1 MRLYIKSS
9 DGRLSFL
16 LKSRNRFPDRKMLF
30 SSLTFLLL
38 FLPFTAVFYFV
49 LPRAWRNTFLLVMSM
64 FFYAWGE
71 PRFLAVMLL
80 EIATVWA
87 GAAAVGAAA
96 ENGSERMQ
104 NILTA
109 LTVCTLVLILAV
121 FKYLDFIIENIRL
134 ITGAKINPLGI
145 VLPLGISFYTFQA
158 LSYVIDVRRGNVKAE
173 RNIHTVA
180 LYIALFPQ
188 LVAGP
193 IIKYHEI
200 SAELRERETS
210 MSDAADGVRRFIIG
224 LGKKTL
230 IANPLGEIA
239 DLGFSEDPASLAALP
254 AWICAFAFTLQLFF
268 DFSGYSDMAIGI
280 GRIFG
285 FHFPENFRY
294 PFISRTISE
303 FWRRWHISLSTWFR
317 DYLYIPLGG
326 SRKGLTRT
334 ILNLGF
340 VFIVTGLWH
349 GPTWTFVVWGAMNG
363 ALVIIERITGL
374 NRERE
379 RPFLVS
385 AALHVYCVLAFTL
398 CFVVFNS
405 SSIDHA
411 CSYFR
416 AMAGLSPEPALH
428 RLLYFTDIM
437 PTAVM
442 CLAAAMST
450 PLFSRLIRPQ
460 SDGISAARTALQ
472 DIFLLAVLVLSAA
485 SIMSADYNPFIY
497 FRF

>member
-1 MRLYIKSS
+1 
-9 DGRLSFL
+9 
-16 LKSRNRFPDRKMLF
+16 MLF
-30 SSLTFLLL
+30 SSLTFILL

-49 LPRAWRNTFLLVMSM
+49 IPASWRNAFLLVMSM
-64 FFYAWGE
+64 IFYAWGE

-80 EIATVWA
+80 EIIAVWA
-87 GAAAVGAAA
+87 GAIAIGNAAA
-96 ENGSERMQ
+96 KGSVRLQ
-104 NILTA
+104 NLFTV
-109 LTVCTLVLILAV
+109 LTVSALVAILAA
-121 FKYLDFIIENIRL
+121 FKYLDFIIENISL
-134 ITGAKINPLGI
+134 VTGADISPLGI

-158 LSYVIDVRRGNVKAE
+158 ISYAIDVRRGDVRAE
-173 RNIHTVA
+173 RNIYTVA

-200 SAELRERETS
+200 AAELRERKTS
-210 MSDAADGVRRFIIG
+210 ADDAADGIRRFIIG

-230 IANPLGEIA
+230 IANPLGEVA
-239 DLGFSEDPASLAALP
+239 DLGFGEDPASLAAVP

-268 DFSGYSDMAIGI
+268 DFSGYSDMAIGL
-280 GRIFG
+280 GRVFG

-294 PFISRTISE
+294 PFISKTISE

-326 SRKGLTRT
+326 SRKGLPRT

-340 VFIVTGLWH
+340 VFLITGLWH
-349 GPTWTFVVWGAMNG
+349 GPVWTFVVWGAMNG
-363 ALVIIERITGL
+363 TLVIIERLLGL
-374 NRERE
+374 NREKE
-379 RPFLVS
+379 RPALLNAV
-385 AALHVYCVLAFTL
+385 LHVYCVLAFTL

-405 SSIDHA
+405 DSLRHA
-411 CSYFR
+411 GAYFL
-416 AMAGLSPEPALH
+416 AMAGLSPEPPLH
-428 RLLYFTDIM
+428 SLLYFTDIV
-437 PTAVM
+437 PGAVM
-442 CLAAAMST
+442 CLAAALST
-450 PLFSRLIRPQ
+450 PLFSKLIRPQ

>member
-1 MRLYIKSS
+1 
-9 DGRLSFL
+9 
-16 LKSRNRFPDRKMLF
+16 MLF
-30 SSLTFLLL
+30 SSLTFILL

-49 LPRAWRNTFLLVMSM
+49 IPASWRNAFLLVMSM
-64 FFYAWGE
+64 LFYAWGE

-80 EIATVWA
+80 EIIAVWA
-87 GAAAVGAAA
+87 GAIAIGNAAA
-96 ENGSERMQ
+96 KGSVRLQ
-104 NILTA
+104 NLFTV
-109 LTVCTLVLILAV
+109 LTVSALVAILAA
-121 FKYLDFIIENIRL
+121 FKYLDFIIANICL
-134 ITGAKINPLGI
+134 VTGADISPLGI

-158 LSYVIDVRRGNVKAE
+158 ISYAVDVRRGTVKAE
-173 RNIHTVA
+173 KNIYTVA

-200 SAELRERETS
+200 AEELRERKTS
-210 MSDAADGVRRFIIG
+210 ADDAADGIRRFIIG

-230 IANPLGEIA
+230 IANPLGEVA
-239 DLGFSEDPASLAALP
+239 DLGFGEDPASLAAVP

-268 DFSGYSDMAIGI
+268 DFSGYSDMAIGL
-280 GRIFG
+280 GRVFG

-294 PFISRTISE
+294 PFISKTLSE

-326 SRKGLTRT
+326 SRKGLPRT

-340 VFIVTGLWH
+340 VFLITGLWH
-349 GPTWTFVVWGAMNG
+349 GPVWTFVVWGAMNG
-363 ALVIIERITGL
+363 ALVIIERLLGL
-374 NRERE
+374 NREKE
-379 RPFLVS
+379 RPPLLNAV
-385 AALHVYCVLAFTL
+385 LHVYCVLAFTL

-405 SSIDHA
+405 DSLRHA
-411 CSYFR
+411 GAYFL
-416 AMAGLSPEPALH
+416 AMAGLSPEPPLH
-428 RLLYFTDIM
+428 SLLYFTDIV
-437 PTAVM
+437 PGAVM
-442 CLAAAMST
+442 CLAAALST
-450 PLFSRLIRPQ
+450 PLFSKLIRPQ

>member
-1 MRLYIKSS
+1 
-9 DGRLSFL
+9 
-16 LKSRNRFPDRKMLF
+16 MLF
-30 SSLTFLLL
+30 SSLTFILL

-49 LPRAWRNTFLLVMSM
+49 IPASWRNAFLLVMSM
-64 FFYAWGE
+64 LFYAWGE

-80 EIATVWA
+80 EIIAVWA
-87 GAAAVGAAA
+87 GAIAISAAA
-96 ENGSERMQ
+96 EKGSVRLQ
-104 NILTA
+104 NLFA
-109 LTVCTLVLILAV
+109 VLTVSALVAILAA
-121 FKYLDFIIENIRL
+121 FKYLDFIIENISL
-134 ITGAKINPLGI
+134 VTGADISPLGI

-158 LSYVIDVRRGNVKAE
+158 ISYAVDVRRGTVKAE
-173 RNIHTVA
+173 KNIYTVA

-200 SAELRERETS
+200 AEELRERKTS
-210 MSDAADGVRRFIIG
+210 ADDAADGIRRFIIG

-230 IANPLGEIA
+230 IANPLGEVA
-239 DLGFSEDPASLAALP
+239 DLGFGEDPASLAAVP

-268 DFSGYSDMAIGI
+268 DFSGYSDMAIGL
-280 GRIFG
+280 GRVFG

-294 PFISRTISE
+294 PFISKTISE

-326 SRKGLTRT
+326 SRKGLPRT

-340 VFIVTGLWH
+340 VFLITGLWH
-349 GPTWTFVVWGAMNG
+349 GPVWTFVVWGAMNG
-363 ALVIIERITGL
+363 TLVIIERLLGL
-374 NRERE
+374 NREKE
-379 RPFLVS
+379 RPALLNAV
-385 AALHVYCVLAFTL
+385 LHVYCVLAFTL

-405 SSIDHA
+405 DSLRHA
-411 CSYFR
+411 GAYFL
-416 AMAGLSPEPALH
+416 AMAGLSPEPPLH
-428 RLLYFTDIM
+428 SLLYFTDIV
-437 PTAVM
+437 PGAVM
-442 CLAAAMST
+442 CLAAALST
-450 PLFSRLIRPQ
+450 PLFSKLIRPQ

>member
-1 MRLYIKSS
+1 
-9 DGRLSFL
+9 
-16 LKSRNRFPDRKMLF
+16 MLF
-30 SSLTFLLL
+30 SSLTFILL

-49 LPRAWRNTFLLVMSM
+49 IPASWRNAFLLVMSM
-64 FFYAWGE
+64 LFYAWGE

-80 EIATVWA
+80 EIIAVWA
-87 GAAAVGAAA
+87 GAIAISAAA
-96 ENGSERMQ
+96 EKGSVRLQ
-104 NILTA
+104 NLFA
-109 LTVCTLVLILAV
+109 FLTVSALVAILAA
-121 FKYLDFIIENIRL
+121 FKYLDFIIANIYL
-134 ITGAKINPLGI
+134 VTGADISPLGI

-158 LSYVIDVRRGNVKAE
+158 ISYAVDVRRGTVKAE
-173 RNIHTVA
+173 KNIYTVA

-200 SAELRERETS
+200 AEELRERKTS
-210 MSDAADGVRRFIIG
+210 ADDAADGIRRFIIG

-230 IANPLGEIA
+230 IANPLGEVA
-239 DLGFSEDPASLAALP
+239 DLGFGEDPASLAAVP

-268 DFSGYSDMAIGI
+268 DFSGYSDMAIGL
-280 GRIFG
+280 GRVFG

-294 PFISRTISE
+294 PFISKTISE

-326 SRKGLTRT
+326 SRKGLPRT

-340 VFIVTGLWH
+340 VFLITGLWH
-349 GPTWTFVVWGAMNG
+349 GPVWTFVVWGAMNG
-363 ALVIIERITGL
+363 TLVIIERLLGL
-374 NRERE
+374 NREKE
-379 RPFLVS
+379 RPALLNAV
-385 AALHVYCVLAFTL
+385 LHVYCVLAFTL

-405 SSIDHA
+405 DSLRHA
-411 CSYFR
+411 GAYFL
-416 AMAGLSPEPALH
+416 AMAGLSPEPPLH
-428 RLLYFTDIM
+428 SLLYFTDIV
-437 PTAVM
+437 PGAVM
-442 CLAAAMST
+442 CLAAALST
-450 PLFSRLIRPQ
+450 PLFSKLIRPQ

>member
-1 MRLYIKSS
+1 
-9 DGRLSFL
+9 
-16 LKSRNRFPDRKMLF
+16 MLF
-30 SSLTFLLL
+30 SSLTFILL

-49 LPRAWRNTFLLVMSM
+49 IPASWRNAFLLVMSM
-64 FFYAWGE
+64 LFYAWGE

-80 EIATVWA
+80 EIIAVWA
-87 GAAAVGAAA
+87 GAIAISAAA
-96 ENGSERMQ
+96 EKGSVRLQ
-104 NILTA
+104 NLFA
-109 LTVCTLVLILAV
+109 FLTVSALVAILAA
-121 FKYLDFIIENIRL
+121 FKYLDFIIANIYL
-134 ITGAKINPLGI
+134 VTGADISPLGI

-158 LSYVIDVRRGNVKAE
+158 ISYAVDVRRGTVKAE
-173 RNIHTVA
+173 KNIYTVA

-200 SAELRERETS
+200 AEELRERKTS
-210 MSDAADGVRRFIIG
+210 AADAADGIRRFIIG

-230 IANPLGEIA
+230 IANPLGEVA
-239 DLGFSEDPASLAALP
+239 DLGFGEDPASLAAVP

-268 DFSGYSDMAIGI
+268 DFSGYSDMAIGL
-280 GRIFG
+280 GRVFG

-294 PFISRTISE
+294 PFISKTISE

-326 SRKGLTRT
+326 SRKGLPRT

-340 VFIVTGLWH
+340 VFLITGLWH
-349 GPTWTFVVWGAMNG
+349 GPVWTFVVWGAMNG
-363 ALVIIERITGL
+363 TLVIIERLLGL
-374 NRERE
+374 NREKE
-379 RPFLVS
+379 RPALLNAV
-385 AALHVYCVLAFTL
+385 LHVYCVLAFTL

-405 SSIDHA
+405 DSLRHA
-411 CSYFR
+411 GAYFL
-416 AMAGLSPEPALH
+416 AMAGLSPEPPLH
-428 RLLYFTDIM
+428 SLLYFTDIV
-437 PTAVM
+437 PGAVM
-442 CLAAAMST
+442 CLAAALST
-450 PLFSRLIRPQ
+450 PLFSKLIRPQ